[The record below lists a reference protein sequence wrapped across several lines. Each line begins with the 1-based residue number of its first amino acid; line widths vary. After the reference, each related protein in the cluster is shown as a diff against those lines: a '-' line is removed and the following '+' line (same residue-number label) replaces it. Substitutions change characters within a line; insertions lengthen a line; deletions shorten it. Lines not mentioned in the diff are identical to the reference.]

1 MNQIKSIRKLCFI
14 PLLFLL
20 LFSLSGCASSAEPLQ
35 MNGMYFDTIV
45 TIRIWDTSDRSVL
58 EECEKLDN
66 WSEDRKFALD
76 EEIKDMDKLI
86 KEKKREMQFEQ
97 DSYSLSELLEKKAE
111 IQKLT
116 KNRTKKRQDL
126 FAAQDQVDEEN
137 DRLQL
142 EMRRRLKGEN
152 KIETIFTIRYEVR

>member
-1 MNQIKSIRKLCFI
+1 MHSLQQTKLQEI
-14 PLLFLL
+14 ED
-20 LFSLSGCASSAEPLQ
+20 A
-35 MNGMYFDTIV
+35 NKKYF
-45 TIRIWDTSDRSVL
+45 L

>member
-1 MNQIKSIRKLCFI
+1 LEAVMNSLQQTKLQEI
-14 PLLFLL
+14 ED
-20 LFSLSGCASSAEPLQ
+20 A
-35 MNGMYFDTIV
+35 NKKYF
-45 TIRIWDTSDRSVL
+45 L

-97 DSYSLSELLEKKAE
+97 SSCSLSELVDKKAE

-116 KNRTKKRQDL
+116 KNRAKKRQEL
-126 FAAQDQVDEEN
+126 FVAQDQVDEEN
-137 DRLQL
+137 DHLQL
-142 EMRRRLKGEN
+142 KMRQRLKGEN

>member
-1 MNQIKSIRKLCFI
+1 MHSLQQTKLQEI
-14 PLLFLL
+14 ED
-20 LFSLSGCASSAEPLQ
+20 A
-35 MNGMYFDTIV
+35 NKKYF
-45 TIRIWDTSDRSVL
+45 L

-152 KIETIFTIRYEVR
+152 KIERIFTIRYEVR